1 LGGPVDYAQGVSG
14 TAHETQRWPGQ
25 NLGLP
30 QKGQGSL
37 ASWRAR
43 ITALVLDWAISM
55 ILAWAIFGIGALRG
69 SDWRAFTILGLFYVE
84 STLLTALTGSSAGKL
99 ITRIG
104 VLRVDWQPMGF
115 LRAAAR
121 QFMVCLAIPALVV
134 GPDRRGLHDLA
145 CGSVVVNRR

>member
-1 LGGPVDYAQGVSG
+1 MSG
-14 TAHETQRWPGQ
+14 TAQQAQRWPGE

-30 QKGQGSL
+30 QSGQGSL

-55 ILAWAIFGIGALRG
+55 IIAWAIFGIGALRG
-69 SDWRAFTILGLFYVE
+69 QDWRSFTIMGVFFVQ
-84 STLLTALTGSSAGKL
+84 STVMIALTGSSFGKL
-99 ITRIG
+99 IARIG
-104 VLRVDWQPMGF
+104 VIRVDRKPFGF

-121 QFMVCLAIPALVV
+121 QFMLCLVIPALVI
-134 GPDRRGLHDLA
+134 GPDRRALTDLA